1 MAGKLLSKGH
11 ECELPGTTDLK
22 RNAIYRCDCG
32 QYWRTY
38 RESETSTGPKNPEK
52 DELVWEPVSQ
62 LAAALAGYSRLLDN
76 PEGGGK

>member
-1 MAGKLLSKGH
+1 MPGKLLSKGH
-11 ECELPGTTDLK
+11 ECELPSTTDLK

-62 LAAALAGYSRLLDN
+62 LAAALAGYPALRDKAE
-76 PEGGGK
+76 EGDR